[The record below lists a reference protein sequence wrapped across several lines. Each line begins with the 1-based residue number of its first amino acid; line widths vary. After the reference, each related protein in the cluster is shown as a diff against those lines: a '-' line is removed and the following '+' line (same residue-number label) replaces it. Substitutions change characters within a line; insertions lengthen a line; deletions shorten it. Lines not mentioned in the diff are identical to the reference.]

1 MFYDVGWGG
10 GWAGGI
16 WGGGEYFS
24 TTLKWHNVF
33 QEAIRRLVFSYYVN
47 LL

>member
-1 MFYDVGWGG
+1 MFYEVGWGG
-10 GWAGGI
+10 GVGW
-16 WGGGEYFS
+16 WDLGGGEYFS